1 MEIKR
6 DMAHQKISEK
16 GVASYFSEEEWKLV
30 QVWQKGLYSNMM
42 KEIDNAL
49 ISLGP
54 VIASVFSL
62 RIQKK
67 EHMSPADQQAHERRQ
82 DNPDARGAGAT
93 HCNANVFK
101 LSREEKHHGKNLPGS
116 DAVEMTDHHRTE
128 EDIISPVIT
137 FTIKEEQEVY
147 FVDSQDCNRKGS
159 ATMFTDTSV
168 SPMEKPQPQLNSWDI
183 LSKSSKSG
191 KTFHNKL
198 DFVKHHTIKPSTVHS
213 EYGSSPSSNA
223 YPFKPKETH
232 REQRLGTWT
241 EAGKSFTESTLPSPH
256 QVVDPG
262 LKMYICSYCGNSFNQ
277 PANRTSACRTQT
289 TACSECENKFHQPA
303 NLCNDQAKDLIEK
316 PFSCIWCKKSFKK
329 SQSLAIHH
337 RVHTGEK
344 PYTCNHCGKT
354 FRQVQHLAKHR
365 RLHTGEKPY
374 ACDLCEMRFV
384 ASSNLKRHRQI
395 HTRK

>member
-82 DNPDARGAGAT
+82 DNPDAR
-93 HCNANVFK
+93 
-101 LSREEKHHGKNLPGS
+101 
-116 DAVEMTDHHRTE
+116 E